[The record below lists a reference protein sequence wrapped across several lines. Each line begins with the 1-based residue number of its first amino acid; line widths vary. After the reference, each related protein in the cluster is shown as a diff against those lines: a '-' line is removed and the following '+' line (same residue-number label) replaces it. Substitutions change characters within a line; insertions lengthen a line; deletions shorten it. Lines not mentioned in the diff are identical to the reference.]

1 MTTASEASRSGAEQE
16 LRASWE
22 SNAAAWTAAVRE
34 GTIASRRLAT
44 DDAILHAIAQLEPRR
59 VLDLGCGEGWLT
71 RTLADRGIEVFGV
84 DASAALIDAA
94 TRATVQA
101 AIDSPNRTAAAP
113 STETAAEVAARA
125 RPPRYLHADY
135 AALDR
140 SVTAGPFDL
149 VVANFAL
156 LGEALGPSLAAVVGL
171 LEPGGSML
179 IQTLHP
185 WTAGPPYRDGWR
197 REDFQAFSPGPSSP
211 WTPMPWYF
219 RTLSS
224 WSACLHDAGLSIV
237 AITEPA
243 HPQTAQPLSLLL
255 EVRTP
260 GS

>member
-1 MTTASEASRSGAEQE
+1 MTIGSEASRSGAEQE

-44 DDAILHAIAQLEPRR
+44 DDAILDAIARLAPRR

-71 RTLADRGIEVFGV
+71 RILADRGVEVLGV
-84 DASAALIDAA
+84 DASAALIEA
-94 TRATVQA
+94 
-101 AIDSPNRTAAAP
+101 
-113 STETAAEVAARA
+113 AARA
-125 RPPRYLHADY
+125 PAQTSGKIAVQTPTETPARTRPPRYLHADY

-140 SVTAGPFDL
+140 SVTGGPFDL

-156 LGEALGPSLAAVVGL
+156 LGESIGPSMAAVVGV

-179 IQTLHP
+179 IQTLHH
-185 WTAGPPYRDGWR
+185 WAAGPPYRDGWR
-197 REDFQAFSPGPSSP
+197 REDFLAFSLNASSS

-219 RTLSS
+219 RTLGS
-224 WSACLHDAGLSIV
+224 WSACLHRAGFSVV
-237 AITEPA
+237 AITAPA

-255 EVRTP
+255 EARENHQ
-260 GS
+260 